1 MPIWSAAWGSW
12 QAKQKNRPGRAL
24 AAIVRNEL
32 SSMDFVC
39 SSCFILVVIVVIRIL
54 IKHGGKQRTVLE
66 R

>member
-1 MPIWSAAWGSW
+1 M
-12 QAKQKNRPGRAL
+12 
-24 AAIVRNEL
+24 RNEL